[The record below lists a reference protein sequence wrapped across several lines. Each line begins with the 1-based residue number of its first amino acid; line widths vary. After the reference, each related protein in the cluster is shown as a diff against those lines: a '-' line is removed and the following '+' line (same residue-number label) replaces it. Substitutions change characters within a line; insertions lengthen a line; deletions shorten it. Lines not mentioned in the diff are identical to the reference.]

1 MSIDIESMS
10 AKELAAFIAK
20 ASQLH
25 KKLKKR
31 KPATAVRKQISTIA
45 RQAGYTIA
53 ELFGSE
59 VAKSSATGKSGKSGK
74 TAKPAK
80 AAKKAGRKSGKAG
93 SKVAPKYRNP
103 SNHAETW
110 AARGKQ
116 PRWLAAEIAK
126 GRSLEEFKI

>member
-59 VAKSSATGKSGKSGK
+59 VAKSSATGKSGK

>member
-45 RQAGYTIA
+45 RQAGYTVA

-59 VAKSSATGKSGKSGK
+59 VAKSSATGKSGK